1 MNDRLPSVPPAEP
14 SDSPESAAA
23 PLKLD
28 PATSEAPS
36 APPPEAEDDENEPE
50 EEEEAEEKRAGEA
63 RESRK
68 EPSFW
73 EFMKRNYASA
83 DPRSLG
89 LLRIA
94 LGTLLFVDLARRIPD
109 IEAHYANT
117 GWLTNHFMLFRPMS
131 SHLFSLYLAASTP
144 GEVKVFFAV
153 HLFVYL
159 LFVVGYR
166 TRLMHVL
173 SLVLLVSVNSRNIAV
188 ENGGWVVLIL
198 LTTWSVFLPLGQ
210 RFSVDALRASLKARR
225 EGTELALNDR
235 SSPAPSITP
244 VVSLAVAALI
254 LQWATIYYFNVVH
267 KTGPEWKNGTA
278 VYYFFQQDRMVTWW
292 GGFIRDYIPMWGYKA
307 MTYGA
312 LTIESMVTVL
322 LISPVASHKTR
333 MVAWL
338 LVCTLHLS
346 IDSVVQLG
354 PFSYAMMTMFFALIP
369 AGAWQVAGEKLS
381 ARRREVTLEFNPKS
395 TFALEICRWVK
406 RLDTLE
412 KVTFSANP
420 EIKGLRVVRDGA
432 EHLNVDAFREVA
444 RSFPMP
450 FFWRAVTRA
459 PFLGKKLALGLQK
472 PKSASAY
479 LGIEK
484 LVGRDEL
491 APEPSAVRR
500 FFRQWTWPFRELA
513 VLIVMISCASQ
524 VLIENRAVPK
534 WLKPERRPD
543 WMEAIVIYP
552 RLFQGWS
559 MFAPSPPTDDGRL
572 VVDGVTKDGRRFDPL
587 TGQAPDFDIQPKGGF
602 RMNQIWGDFSRR
614 FFEDRFKTYW
624 NGFRDFLRNHHQ
636 ITGRPE
642 DELQAFDVYWVS
654 EWIPLPG
661 QPRKPP
667 ERKKLFSYGDVSHAL
682 GKQRPSVP
690 GPARA
695 GSKE

>member
-1 MNDRLPSVPPAEP
+1 MNDRLPSVPPADP
-14 SDSPESAAA
+14 SETSSTEAE
-23 PLKLD
+23 PLKPE
-28 PATSEAPS
+28 PAASEAPS
-36 APPPEAEDDENEPE
+36 SPPPEAEADSESAPE
-50 EEEEAEEKRAGEA
+50 AKEEKRERND

-73 EFMKRNYASA
+73 EFLKRNYASA

-117 GWLTNHFMLFRPMS
+117 GWLTNHYMLFRPMS

-153 HLFVYL
+153 HLLVYA
-159 LFVVGYR
+159 LFIVGYR

-198 LTTWSVFLPLGQ
+198 LTTWSLFLPLGR
-210 RFSVDALRASLKARR
+210 RFSVDALRESFKARR

-235 SSPAPSITP
+235 SAPAPAISP

-267 KTGPEWKNGTA
+267 KTGQEWKQGTA

-292 GGFIRDYIPMWGYKA
+292 GGFIREFIPMWGYKA

-312 LTIESMVTVL
+312 LAIESMVTVL
-322 LISPVASHKTR
+322 LISPVASQKTR
-333 MVAWL
+333 MIAWL
-338 LVCTLHLS
+338 LVCALHLS

-369 AGAWQVAGEKLS
+369 AGAWQVGGAKLS
-381 ARRREVTLEFNPKS
+381 LRRPSVSLEFNPKS
-395 TFALEICRWVK
+395 TFALEMCRWVK

-412 KVTFSANP
+412 KVTFVASP
-420 EIKGLRVVRDGA
+420 DIKGLRVNRDGK
-432 EHLNVDAFREVA
+432 EFLNVDAFREAA

-450 FFWRAVTRA
+450 FFWRAVARA

-484 LVGRDEL
+484 LVGKDEF
-491 APEPSAVRR
+491 APEPSAVRN
-500 FFRQWTWPFRELA
+500 FFRRSIWPFRELA

-534 WLKPERRPD
+534 WLKPESRPA

-642 DELQAFDVYWVS
+642 DELEAFDVYWVS

-661 QPRKPP
+661 QPRKAP
-667 ERKKLFSYGDVSHAL
+667 ERKKLFSYGDPSRAL
-682 GKQRPSVP
+682 NKQRPSVP
-690 GPARA
+690 DHERA